1 MHKCMSPHGDYDH
14 LGEAI
19 DLVDNFKVDKVIF
32 NVDEY
37 NDLENNLIKVL
48 DKKKIKYYQGL
59 NEL

>member
-48 DKKKIKYYQGL
+48 DKKKIKYYQCL

>member
-48 DKKKIKYYQGL
+48 DKKNIKYYQGL